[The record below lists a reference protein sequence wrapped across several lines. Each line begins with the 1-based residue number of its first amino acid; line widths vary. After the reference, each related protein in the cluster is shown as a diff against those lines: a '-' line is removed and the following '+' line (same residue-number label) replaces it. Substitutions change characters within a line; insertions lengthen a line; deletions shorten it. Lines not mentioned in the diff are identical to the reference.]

1 MSKLET
7 SVKTSVLDE
16 PAEEVV
22 LIDVLVKQLKLD
34 LLPGELRQNDLN
46 HSAKY

>member
-1 MSKLET
+1 M
-7 SVKTSVLDE
+7 LDE

-46 HSAKY
+46 HSGTYKKKCVS